1 MLAALGDAAKSP
13 RPLLL
18 RDRDDVGGDDSVVVV
33 AAAAELALPPRDS
46 VVLGAIFGAEQV
58 EVIAVP
64 AAGAWL
70 RAVAVAD
77 DISTPPIL

>member
-64 AAGAWL
+64 AAGARL
-70 RAVAVAD
+70 HAVAVA